1 MSGTPRAYGYCLLA
15 IAVQFFGVAESSSR
29 EMDVCSTFCAC
40 DMWYGLRRA
49 SCTGRRLY
57 SIHTGVSGEVQALDL
72 SDNSISSL
80 GNYELA
86 DAGVTQVRYLNLS
99 GNAIAEIDLNAFSGL
114 DDLSVLDLSRNHL
127 TYLLVDTFL
136 ECKHLR
142 VLRLAGNNFNVHV
155 PRLRSPSLTE
165 LNMNACRISH
175 VSPGTFDG
183 LMQLRHLDLSD
194 NLMIQLDGRI
204 LQRLPFM
211 KSCTIVG
218 NPWSCNGIMRD
229 LQAYF
234 RKRNISFTEVCKE
247 AATPRKFEKM
257 IALETPKKFKEPR
270 PAVIEPRTKN
280 NWNVPH
286 PITGVHTNVST
297 NATSALDDVNK
308 TTFLVPWY
316 LIFGMGFLLGTFV
329 GGTVTYIFASSLIG
343 CSSLC
348 TRRRNTDNFQR
359 VSLLQDNWLQSNAG
373 DDDGRETVENGGQ
386 VCPGTPPPPYRD
398 VILHTNLYPRTSQ

>member
-86 DAGVTQVRYLNLS
+86 ASNSSDEQLFQKIDKLLS
-99 GNAIAEIDLNAFSGL
+99 IVNGNASCLQ
-114 DDLSVLDLSRNHL
+114 
-127 TYLLVDTFL
+127 
-136 ECKHLR
+136 
-142 VLRLAGNNFNVHV
+142 
-155 PRLRSPSLTE
+155 E